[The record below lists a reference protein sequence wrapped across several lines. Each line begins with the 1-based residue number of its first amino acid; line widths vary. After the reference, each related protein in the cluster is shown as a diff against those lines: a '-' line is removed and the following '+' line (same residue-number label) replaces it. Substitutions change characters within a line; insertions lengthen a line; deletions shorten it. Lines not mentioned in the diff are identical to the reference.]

1 MNSSVKDSLWLET
14 VVCSARKGVDAR
26 LERMLEA
33 RQEMR
38 RRTEG
43 CVRAWVSRSMD
54 GQPMFLLQ
62 AIYEDQESW
71 HRSAKRMAD
80 ELDSRDGGIETLLG
94 GPPLVGIFSLDPENL
109 DLGKSLRVSHNIHYA
124 TRFLVSVRW
133 AMARSTLFRV
143 KKFKLLQKH
152 P

>member
-1 MNSSVKDSLWLET
+1 MKSADENLWLET

-43 CVRAWVSRSMD
+43 CLRAWVSRSMD

-62 AIYEDQESW
+62 AVYDNQESW
-71 HRSAKRMAD
+71 HRSAKRVAE
-80 ELDSRDGGIETLLG
+80 ELDSRDGGIESLLG
-94 GPPLVGIFSLDPENL
+94 GPPLVGIFALNSENL
-109 DLGKSLRVSHNIHYA
+109 DLGKA
-124 TRFLVSVRW
+124 
-133 AMARSTLFRV
+133 
-143 KKFKLLQKH
+143 
-152 P
+152 

>member
-1 MNSSVKDSLWLET
+1 MLTTRSFAVCSYDDRRRVDFPLNIFQLVINMKSKKSYWLET

-38 RRTEG
+38 RRTDG
-43 CVRAWVSRSMD
+43 CIRAWVSRSMD

-62 AIYEDQESW
+62 AIYKDEESW
-71 HRSAKRMAD
+71 HKSARRVSD
-80 ELDSRDGGIETLLG
+80 ELDSRDGGIESLLG
-94 GPPLVGIFSLDPENL
+94 GPPLVGLFALDPKNI
-109 DLGKSLRVSHNIHYA
+109 DLE
-124 TRFLVSVRW
+124 T
-133 AMARSTLFRV
+133 
-143 KKFKLLQKH
+143 

>member
-1 MNSSVKDSLWLET
+1 MKSQNCYWLET

-43 CVRAWVSRSMD
+43 CIRSWVSRSMD

-62 AIYEDQESW
+62 AIYENEEAW
-71 HRSAKRMAD
+71 HRSAKRVAE
-80 ELDSRDGGIETLLG
+80 ELDPRDGGIESLLG
-94 GPPLVGIFSLDPENL
+94 GPPLVGIFALDPKNV
-109 DLGKSLRVSHNIHYA
+109 DLES
-124 TRFLVSVRW
+124 
-133 AMARSTLFRV
+133 
-143 KKFKLLQKH
+143 

>member
-1 MNSSVKDSLWLET
+1 MNSSDKYWMET

-43 CVRAWVSRSMD
+43 CIRAWVSRSIN

-62 AIYEDQESW
+62 AIYEDEQSW
-71 HRSAKRMAD
+71 HASAKRVSE
-80 ELDSRDGGIETLLG
+80 ELDSRDGGIESLLG
-94 GPPLVGIFSLDPENL
+94 GPPLIGIFALDPKNL
-109 DLGKSLRVSHNIHYA
+109 DLDTA
-124 TRFLVSVRW
+124 
-133 AMARSTLFRV
+133 
-143 KKFKLLQKH
+143 
-152 P
+152 

>member
-1 MNSSVKDSLWLET
+1 MNSQKVSFWLET

-62 AIYEDQESW
+62 AIYEDQDSW
-71 HRSAKRMAD
+71 HRSAKRVSE

-109 DLGKSLRVSHNIHYA
+109 NLGR
-124 TRFLVSVRW
+124 
-133 AMARSTLFRV
+133 
-143 KKFKLLQKH
+143 

>member
-1 MNSSVKDSLWLET
+1 MKSENIYWLET

-43 CVRAWVSRSMD
+43 CVRAWVARSID

-62 AIYEDQESW
+62 AIYDDEDSW
-71 HRSAKRMAD
+71 RRSAKRVSE
-80 ELDSRDGGIETLLG
+80 ELDSRDGGIESLLG
-94 GPPLVGIFSLDPENL
+94 GPPLVGIFALNSENI
-109 DLGKSLRVSHNIHYA
+109 DLES
-124 TRFLVSVRW
+124 
-133 AMARSTLFRV
+133 
-143 KKFKLLQKH
+143 

>member
-1 MNSSVKDSLWLET
+1 MKSKNYYWLET

-38 RRTEG
+38 RRTDG
-43 CVRAWVSRSMD
+43 CIRAWVSRSMD

-62 AIYEDQESW
+62 AIYENEEAW
-71 HRSAKRMAD
+71 HISAKRVSD
-80 ELDSRDGGIETLLG
+80 ELDPRDGGIESLLG
-94 GPPLVGIFSLDPENL
+94 GPPLVGIFALNPKNI
-109 DLGKSLRVSHNIHYA
+109 DLES
-124 TRFLVSVRW
+124 
-133 AMARSTLFRV
+133 
-143 KKFKLLQKH
+143 

>member
-1 MNSSVKDSLWLET
+1 MKSKNYLWLET

-43 CVRAWVSRSMD
+43 CLRAWVSRSMD

-62 AIYEDQESW
+62 AIYVDDEAWHSSPKMFAEES
-71 HRSAKRMAD
+71 
-80 ELDSRDGGIETLLG
+80 DS
-94 GPPLVGIFSLDPENL
+94 S
-109 DLGKSLRVSHNIHYA
+109 Y
-124 TRFLVSVRW
+124 
-133 AMARSTLFRV
+133 
-143 KKFKLLQKH
+143 
-152 P
+152 

>member
-1 MNSSVKDSLWLET
+1 MKSKNMLWLET

-43 CVRAWVSRSMD
+43 CVRAWASRSID

-62 AIYEDQESW
+62 AIYDSEESW
-71 HRSAKRMAD
+71 HRSAKRIAE

-94 GPPLVGIFSLDPENL
+94 GPPLVGIFALDGKNL
-109 DLGKSLRVSHNIHYA
+109 DLEN
-124 TRFLVSVRW
+124 
-133 AMARSTLFRV
+133 
-143 KKFKLLQKH
+143 

>member
-1 MNSSVKDSLWLET
+1 MNSQKGSFWLET

-62 AIYEDQESW
+62 AIYEDQDSW
-71 HRSAKRMAD
+71 HRSAKRVSE

-109 DLGKSLRVSHNIHYA
+109 NLG
-124 TRFLVSVRW
+124 T
-133 AMARSTLFRV
+133 
-143 KKFKLLQKH
+143 

>member
-1 MNSSVKDSLWLET
+1 MNSQKSSFWLET

-62 AIYEDQESW
+62 AIYEDQDSW
-71 HRSAKRMAD
+71 HRSAKRVSE

-109 DLGKSLRVSHNIHYA
+109 NLGRA
-124 TRFLVSVRW
+124 
-133 AMARSTLFRV
+133 
-143 KKFKLLQKH
+143 
-152 P
+152 

>member
-1 MNSSVKDSLWLET
+1 MKSNDGYWLET

-38 RRTEG
+38 RRTKG

-62 AIYEDQESW
+62 AIYENEESW
-71 HRSAKRMAD
+71 HNCAKRISD
-80 ELDSRDGGIETLLG
+80 ELDSRDGGIESLLG
-94 GPPLVGIFSLDPENL
+94 GPPLVGIFYLDPKNI
-109 DLGKSLRVSHNIHYA
+109 DLEHL
-124 TRFLVSVRW
+124 
-133 AMARSTLFRV
+133 
-143 KKFKLLQKH
+143 
-152 P
+152 

>member
-1 MNSSVKDSLWLET
+1 MFATRSFSLCGYHARRRIDLPLSTVWLVINMKSENSYWLET

-38 RRTEG
+38 RRTDG
-43 CVRAWVSRSMD
+43 CIRAWVSRSMD

-62 AIYEDQESW
+62 AIYENEEAW
-71 HRSAKRMAD
+71 HKSAKRVSN
-80 ELDSRDGGIETLLG
+80 ELDPRDGGIESLLG
-94 GPPLVGIFSLDPENL
+94 GPPLVGIFALDPKNI
-109 DLGKSLRVSHNIHYA
+109 DLES
-124 TRFLVSVRW
+124 
-133 AMARSTLFRV
+133 
-143 KKFKLLQKH
+143 

>member
-1 MNSSVKDSLWLET
+1 MNSVKDNLWLET
-14 VVCSARKGVDAR
+14 VVCSARKGVDDR
-26 LERMLEA
+26 LERMLQA

-62 AIYEDQESW
+62 AIYVDQDSW
-71 HRSAKRMAD
+71 HRSAKRVVE
-80 ELDSRDGGIETLLG
+80 ELDSRDGGIESLLG

-109 DLGKSLRVSHNIHYA
+109 DLSES
-124 TRFLVSVRW
+124 
-133 AMARSTLFRV
+133 
-143 KKFKLLQKH
+143 
-152 P
+152 